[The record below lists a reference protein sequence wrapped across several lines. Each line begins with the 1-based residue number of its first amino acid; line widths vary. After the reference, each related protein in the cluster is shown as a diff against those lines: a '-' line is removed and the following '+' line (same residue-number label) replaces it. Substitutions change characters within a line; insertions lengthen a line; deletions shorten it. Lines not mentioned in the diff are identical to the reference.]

1 MCRNLNN
8 LKHALARGAKLR
20 HYTDKLLMNKILMKQ
35 SNLPISLINCTVIY
49 ESFCEISGGK
59 IGMPLHFHVLDVVW
73 TANCPYWAMNS
84 TKNY

>member
-35 SNLPISLINCTVIY
+35 SNLPISLINCTVI
-49 ESFCEISGGK
+49 CEGFVSIQVVK
-59 IGMPLHFHVLDVVW
+59 LACLHIF
-73 TANCPYWAMNS
+73 MS
-84 TKNY
+84 